1 MNLSVNRKRLTDIEN
16 NLVVT
21 KGAEEERI
29 GGLGLA
35 DANYVGW
42 INETLL
48 YSTGNYIQ
56 NPVINHNRKGYQK

>member
-1 MNLSVNRKRLTDIEN
+1 MNLSVNRRRLTDIEN

-35 DANYVGW
+35 DAN
-42 INETLL
+42 L
-48 YSTGNYIQ
+48 Y
-56 NPVINHNRKGYQK
+56 RD